1 MKIEKIIIMDKKNR
15 NLSVAEYFLIIQ
27 KEYLIAEFR
36 KKIYF
41 SKNDKIYYQRVMDG
55 KRNKI
60 NDIAKRNRL
69 DSIFNNSEK
78 MEEMRAE
85 LFDKLGKPKF
95 EMSPTDIENYYASG
109 NEFSFRGDIWILDQI
124 KEDGTLTLYSA
135 KLQQYEDAKK
145 ENVCRIL

>member
-1 MKIEKIIIMDKKNR
+1 MDKKNR

-55 KRNKI
+55 KKNKI

-78 MEEMRAE
+78 MEEMRVE

-95 EMSPTDIENYYASG
+95 EMSSTDIENYYASG
-109 NEFSFRGDIWILDQI
+109 NEFSYRGDIWILDQI

>member
-1 MKIEKIIIMDKKNR
+1 MDKKNR

-78 MEEMRAE
+78 MEEMRDE

>member
-1 MKIEKIIIMDKKNR
+1 
-15 NLSVAEYFLIIQ
+15 
-27 KEYLIAEFR
+27 
-36 KKIYF
+36 
-41 SKNDKIYYQRVMDG
+41 MDG

-78 MEEMRAE
+78 MEDMRAE

-145 ENVCRIL
+145 ENICRIL

>member
-1 MKIEKIIIMDKKNR
+1 MDKKNR

-27 KEYLIAEFR
+27 KEYLITEFR

>member
-1 MKIEKIIIMDKKNR
+1 MDKKNR

-55 KRNKI
+55 KKNKI

-95 EMSPTDIENYYASG
+95 EMSPTDIENYYTSG

>member
-1 MKIEKIIIMDKKNR
+1 MDKKNR

-55 KRNKI
+55 KKNKI

-78 MEEMRAE
+78 IEEMRAE

-95 EMSPTDIENYYASG
+95 EMSLTDIENYYASG

>member
-1 MKIEKIIIMDKKNR
+1 MDKKNR

-55 KRNKI
+55 KKNKI

-85 LFDKLGKPKF
+85 LFDNLGKPKF
-95 EMSPTDIENYYASG
+95 EMSPTDSENYYASG

>member
-1 MKIEKIIIMDKKNR
+1 MDKKNR

-69 DSIFNNSEK
+69 DSIFNNYEK

>member
-1 MKIEKIIIMDKKNR
+1 MDKNNR

-78 MEEMRAE
+78 MEDMRAE

>member
-1 MKIEKIIIMDKKNR
+1 MDKKNR
-15 NLSVAEYFLIIQ
+15 SLSVAEYFLIIQ

-109 NEFSFRGDIWILDQI
+109 NEFSFRGGIWILDQI

-145 ENVCRIL
+145 DNVCRIL

>member
-1 MKIEKIIIMDKKNR
+1 MDKKNR

>member
-1 MKIEKIIIMDKKNR
+1 MDKKNR

-55 KRNKI
+55 KKNKI

-95 EMSPTDIENYYASG
+95 EMSPTDIENYYAPG

>member
-1 MKIEKIIIMDKKNR
+1 MDKKNR

-41 SKNDKIYYQRVMDG
+41 SKNDKIYYQRVMEG

>member
-1 MKIEKIIIMDKKNR
+1 MDKKNR

-145 ENVCRIL
+145 ENICRIL

>member
-1 MKIEKIIIMDKKNR
+1 MDKKNR

-36 KKIYF
+36 KKIYYNP
-41 SKNDKIYYQRVMDG
+41 KDKSYYQRVMEH
-55 KRNKI
+55 KAKKI
-60 NDIAKRNRL
+60 NNIAKRNRL
-69 DSIFNNSEK
+69 DSILNSSSK
-78 MEEMRAE
+78 LEEVRSE

>member
-1 MKIEKIIIMDKKNR
+1 MYKKNR

-55 KRNKI
+55 KKNKI

>member
-1 MKIEKIIIMDKKNR
+1 MDKKNR

-78 MEEMRAE
+78 MEEMIAE

>member
-1 MKIEKIIIMDKKNR
+1 MDKKNR

-41 SKNDKIYYQRVMDG
+41 SKNNKIYYQRVMDG

>member
-1 MKIEKIIIMDKKNR
+1 MDKKNR

-55 KRNKI
+55 KKNKI

-78 MEEMRAE
+78 IEEMRAE

-95 EMSPTDIENYYASG
+95 EMSQTDIENYYASG
-109 NEFSFRGDIWILDQI
+109 NEFSFRGGVWILDQI

-135 KLQQYEDAKK
+135 KLQEYEDAKK
-145 ENVCRIL
+145 EDVCRIL

>member
-1 MKIEKIIIMDKKNR
+1 MDKKNK

-55 KRNKI
+55 KKNKI

-109 NEFSFRGDIWILDQI
+109 NEFSFRGGIWILDQI

>member
-1 MKIEKIIIMDKKNR
+1 MYKKNR

>member
-1 MKIEKIIIMDKKNR
+1 MDKKNR

-55 KRNKI
+55 KKNKI

-95 EMSPTDIENYYASG
+95 EMSPVDIENYYASG